1 MAQHS
6 LRMRFFSLA
15 LVCLFASV
23 AQAQTTVSPGS
34 LAAAEAALQRSPN
47 SLEAV
52 IWHARFVGYTDYS
65 RAVQLY
71 TSALQRWPDE
81 PWLLRHRGH
90 RYISLRQFDAA
101 RADLERAFE
110 LTRGT
115 PDLVEQD
122 GQPNPSGIPTSTLQS
137 NIRYHLALAQF
148 LTGQFQPAAEIWA
161 EDAEVAKNLDQR
173 VAASYWWV
181 LALARDGKQAAAR
194 RVLADIRA
202 DWTIIENGSYH
213 RLLLW
218 MKGELSEATLR
229 ESMTSAL
236 ERHTI
241 GNGIA
246 QWKYATGDRAGAT
259 AAAREVLSTG
269 PSASFGFI
277 AAERLAKDLGIQ

>member
-1 MAQHS
+1 MRLPTVAVAS
-6 LRMRFFSLA
+6 LLASL
-15 LVCLFASV
+15 
-23 AQAQTTVSPGS
+23 AQAQTSPSPGS
-34 LAAAEAALQRSPN
+34 LPAAEAALQRSPER
-47 SLEAV
+47 LEAV
-52 IWHARFVGYTDYS
+52 IWHARFVGYSDYA

-71 TSALQRWPDE
+71 TDALRRWPDE

-101 RADLERAFE
+101 RADLERAYE

-148 LTGQFQPAAEIWA
+148 LTGQFAPAAEIWA
-161 EDAEVAKNLDQR
+161 VDAEVAKNLDQR

-181 LALARDGKQAAAR
+181 LALARGGNQAAAR
-194 RVLADIRA
+194 RVLSDIRA

-218 MKGELSEATLR
+218 MKGELSEAALR

-246 QWKYATGDRAGAT
+246 QWKFATGDRAGA
-259 AAAREVLSTG
+259 AAAVREVLTTG

>member
-1 MAQHS
+1 MRLLLVGALTLLPSIAAAQVS
-6 LRMRFFSLA
+6 
-15 LVCLFASV
+15 
-23 AQAQTTVSPGS
+23 TSPGS
-34 LAAAEAALQRSPN
+34 LPAAEAALARAPE

-52 IWHARFVGYTDYS
+52 IWHARFVGYTDYA

-71 TSALQRWPDE
+71 TDALRRWPDE

-90 RYISLRQFDAA
+90 RYISLRRFAEA
-101 RADLERAFE
+101 KADLQRAFD
-110 LTRGT
+110 LTRGK

-148 LTGQFQPAAEIWA
+148 LTGDFAPAAQIWA
-161 EDAEVAKNLDQR
+161 EDARVAKNLDQR
-173 VAASYWWV
+173 VAATYWWV
-181 LALARDGKQAAAR
+181 LSLARGGDLAAAR
-194 RVLADIRA
+194 ATLAPIQA

-218 MKGELSEATLR
+218 MKGELSEQALR
-229 ESMTSAL
+229 ASMTSPL
-236 ERHTI
+236 ERQTI

-246 QWKYATGDRAGAT
+246 QWKLATGDRAGAD
-259 AAAREVLSTG
+259 AARSEVLATG

-277 AAERLAKDLGIQ
+277 AAEQLRP